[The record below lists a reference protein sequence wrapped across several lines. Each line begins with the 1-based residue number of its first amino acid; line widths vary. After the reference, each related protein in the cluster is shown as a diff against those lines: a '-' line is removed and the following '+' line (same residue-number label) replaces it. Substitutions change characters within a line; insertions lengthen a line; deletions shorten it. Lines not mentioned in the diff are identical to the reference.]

1 MGLRANHINH
11 DMVVLDHLTHTH
23 HKPIGLYCPI
33 GPSKNLLGHPV
44 FLLDL
49 LHMCSNLQRGTNKK
63 VIASPFVHLMK
74 YDNGNKCYH
83 HLCWQCSQCWRTPG
97 HFFFIIT
104 RINSSKKILN
114 KIQNCNTLFETSIFV
129 QKLNFHFPR
138 KLSIFWEE
146 KS

>member
-1 MGLRANHINH
+1 
-11 DMVVLDHLTHTH
+11 
-23 HKPIGLYCPI
+23 
-33 GPSKNLLGHPV
+33 
-44 FLLDL
+44 
-49 LHMCSNLQRGTNKK
+49 MCSNLQRGTNKK

-114 KIQNCNTLFETSIFV
+114 KIQNCNTLFETFIFCPKIKLSFPEKIV
-129 QKLNFHFPR
+129 DFLGRKNRENVVVLDFLAVDNFDFTRKIVKNILGENVGVWSKLNFR
-138 KLSIFWEE
+138 TKI
-146 KS
+146 

>member
-1 MGLRANHINH
+1 
-11 DMVVLDHLTHTH
+11 
-23 HKPIGLYCPI
+23 
-33 GPSKNLLGHPV
+33 
-44 FLLDL
+44 
-49 LHMCSNLQRGTNKK
+49 MCSNLQRGTNKK

-114 KIQNCNTLFETSIFV
+114 KIQNCNTLFETFIFCP
-129 QKLNFHFPR
+129 KI
-138 KLSIFWEE
+138 KLSFPEKIVDFLGGKMWWFWTFWLLTTLISRE
-146 KS
+146 KLSKKFDFSNSVITN